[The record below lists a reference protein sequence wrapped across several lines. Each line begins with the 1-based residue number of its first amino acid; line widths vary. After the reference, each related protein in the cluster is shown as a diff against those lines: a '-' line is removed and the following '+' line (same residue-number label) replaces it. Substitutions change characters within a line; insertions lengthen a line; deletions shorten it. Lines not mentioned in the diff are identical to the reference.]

1 MSEINFGLNRHS
13 RVQLLFIILLT
24 SCLGSTSYS
33 STGSMNPMH
42 IAKEVSLDTNRV
54 DSLIEM
60 NERQSLE
67 VEFWDS
73 HLKVIQEDLTK
84 MEQEIRN
91 LKKKYQKLGKL
102 IPQEQILYA
111 KYRKIISLFENSD
124 RRSDH
129 NIYHEKLADAVLA
142 YGKQKLNNYNQLDLS
157 EKEEQLENYISCI
170 EELYPLYPALI
181 KLEEEMEFLD
191 EAFTKKVLNPY
202 TMTDMDERRKN
213 NIFELFEE
221 VILPYLV
228 NDLQENIACQTVPQK
243 INNFEVFYERLLELR
258 DADTKEL
265 ELQLKEM
272 ESPADLIELFELK
285 FELEE

>member
-1 MSEINFGLNRHS
+1 
-13 RVQLLFIILLT
+13 
-24 SCLGSTSYS
+24 
-33 STGSMNPMH
+33 MNPMH

-129 NIYHEKLADAVLA
+129 NIYNEKLADAVLA